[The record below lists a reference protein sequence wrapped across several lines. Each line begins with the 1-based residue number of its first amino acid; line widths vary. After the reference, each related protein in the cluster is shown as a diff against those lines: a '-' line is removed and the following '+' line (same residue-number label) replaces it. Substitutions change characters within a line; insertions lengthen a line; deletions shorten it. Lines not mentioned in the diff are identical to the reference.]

1 LQTIATPKLTSI
13 GGSALDRRNTC
24 LMPGLTSV
32 FGSVQWTGAV
42 ALGLCYAAAVF
53 GVYLTFRILNFPDLT
68 IEGSFPLG
76 ACLAGVLISSAG
88 WPHWATLPA
97 ALAGGALAGAATGL
111 LATRLKI
118 NGLLA
123 SILVMIALYSINLRI
138 LGLRSNLPLLEAAT
152 IFEPVEA
159 WLAPIA
165 GGTGGV
171 VQRYAAILVFAAI
184 AGLLVAGLNW
194 FLHTELG
201 LALRATGDNEQ
212 MASAQGIVVDRMK
225 IFGLALSNALIALAG
240 ALFAPYQGFADVTIG
255 RGLIVVGLASVI
267 IGEVLFNPQRLRTA
281 FLAVAAGSVI
291 YRLFVTLA
299 LNYTSRIGLQ
309 ETDLQF
315 VTAVI
320 VIVAMAVPRLRRGAA
335 GRRRFRLPRAQ
346 DRRAKIEDRG

>member
-1 LQTIATPKLTSI
+1 MPDLTSI
-13 GGSALDRRNTC
+13 
-24 LMPGLTSV
+24 

-53 GVYLTFRILNFPDLT
+53 GVYLTFRILDFPDLT

-76 ACLAGVLISSAG
+76 ACLAGILIANAG
-88 WPHWATLPA
+88 WPHWATLPI

-152 IFEPVEA
+152 IFDPVEA
-159 WLAPIA
+159 WLAPLF
-165 GGTGGV
+165 GGSSGV
-171 VQRYAAILVFAAI
+171 TQRYAAILIFTILAM
-184 AGLLVAGLNW
+184 LLVAGLNW

-201 LALRATGDNEQ
+201 LALRAAGDNEQ
-212 MASAQGIVVDRMK
+212 MASAQGIGVDRMK

-255 RGLIVVGLASVI
+255 RGLIVVG
-267 IGEVLFNPQRLRTA
+267 
-281 FLAVAAGSVI
+281 
-291 YRLFVTLA
+291 
-299 LNYTSRIGLQ
+299 
-309 ETDLQF
+309 
-315 VTAVI
+315 
-320 VIVAMAVPRLRRGAA
+320 
-335 GRRRFRLPRAQ
+335 
-346 DRRAKIEDRG
+346 